1 MFYSRI
7 KLKIRFMFV
16 RKFKLGQDD
25 NQSTI
30 SAKKLPTQNQF
41 RVGNSCYVLILVIN
55 YFAADAAAEA
65 AAATS
70 DAAASAVE
78 AADAATASTA
88 DAAAATSD
96 AAA

>member
-1 MFYSRI
+1 
-7 KLKIRFMFV
+7 MFV

-55 YFAADAAAEA
+55 YFAADAAATSDA
-65 AAATS
+65 AASAADAAATS
-70 DAAASAVE
+70 DAAA
-78 AADAATASTA
+78 
-88 DAAAATSD
+88 
-96 AAA
+96 

>member
-1 MFYSRI
+1 
-7 KLKIRFMFV
+7 MFV

-65 AAATS
+65 TS

>member
-1 MFYSRI
+1 
-7 KLKIRFMFV
+7 MFV

-30 SAKKLPTQNQF
+30 SASAKKLPTQNQF

-55 YFAADAAAEA
+55 YFAAEA

>member
-1 MFYSRI
+1 
-7 KLKIRFMFV
+7 MFV

-55 YFAADAAAEA
+55 YFAADAAA
-65 AAATS
+65 ATS

-78 AADAATASTA
+78 AADAATASIA

>member
-1 MFYSRI
+1 
-7 KLKIRFMFV
+7 MFV

-55 YFAADAAAEA
+55 YFAADAAA
-65 AAATS
+65 ATS